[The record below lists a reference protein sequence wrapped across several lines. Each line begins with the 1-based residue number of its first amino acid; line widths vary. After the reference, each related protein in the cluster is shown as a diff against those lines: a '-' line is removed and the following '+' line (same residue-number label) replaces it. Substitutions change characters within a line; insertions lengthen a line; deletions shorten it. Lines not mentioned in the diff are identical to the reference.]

1 MGIGLNLIAKHETL
15 NNQIMQH
22 TLNTEIDIMSMFSRI
37 SDIVQSNLN
46 AMLDKAEDPQKVI
59 RLIIQEMQ
67 ETLVELRSVAARNL
81 ADQKSYQRKID
92 SASGKSAEW
101 QKKAELALSKN
112 REDLARSALIE
123 KQKMNEQLEAL
134 QQQQAVISENLAKL
148 QEDAGRLQEKLVEAK
163 AKQKSLVMRQQTA
176 DVRLKAKSKQAT
188 VQIDEV
194 ITRFENY
201 QTKIDDLEAEIDA
214 YDVVGSEKSLAA
226 EFRELEKDGDVEAE
240 LAALKKKVA

>member
-1 MGIGLNLIAKHETL
+1 
-15 NNQIMQH
+15 
-22 TLNTEIDIMSMFSRI
+22 MFSRI

-92 SASGKSAEW
+92 SATSKSNEW
-101 QKKAELALSKN
+101 QNKAELAISKG

-123 KQKMNEQLEAL
+123 KQKVTEQLDVL
-134 QQQQAVISENLAKL
+134 QQQQASIEENLTKL
-148 QEDAGRLQEKLVEAK
+148 QEDAGRLQEKLAEAK
-163 AKQKSLVMRQQTA
+163 AKQKSLIMRQQTA
-176 DVRLKAKSKQAT
+176 DVRLKVKAKQAT
-188 VQIDEV
+188 VQIEDV

-201 QTKIDDLEAEIDA
+201 ENKIDDLEAQIDA
-214 YDVVGSEKSLAA
+214 YDVVGAEKSLAA
-226 EFRELEKDGDVEAE
+226 EFRELEKDGNIEAE
-240 LAALKKKVA
+240 LEALKKKVA

>member
-1 MGIGLNLIAKHETL
+1 
-15 NNQIMQH
+15 
-22 TLNTEIDIMSMFSRI
+22 MFSRI

-92 SASGKSAEW
+92 SATTKSNEW
-101 QKKAELALSKN
+101 QKKAELALSKD
-112 REDLARSALIE
+112 REDLARSALLE
-123 KQKMNEQLEAL
+123 KQKVTEQLEAI
-134 QQQQAVISENLAKL
+134 QQQQDSISDNLAKL
-148 QEDAGRLQEKLVEAK
+148 QEDAGRLQEKLAEAK

-176 DVRLKAKSKQAT
+176 DVRLKVKAKEAT

>member
-1 MGIGLNLIAKHETL
+1 
-15 NNQIMQH
+15 
-22 TLNTEIDIMSMFSRI
+22 MSMFSRI

-92 SASGKSAEW
+92 ATNIKSNEW

-123 KQKMNEQLEAL
+123 KQKVVEQLDVL
-134 QQQQAVISENLAKL
+134 QQQQATIDQNIAKL
-148 QEDAGRLQEKLVEAK
+148 QEDAGRLQDKLVEAK
-163 AKQKSLVMRQQTA
+163 AKQKSLMMRQQTA
-176 DVRLKAKSKQAT
+176 DVRLKVKAKEAT

-194 ITRFENY
+194 ITRFESY
-201 QTKIDDLEAEIDA
+201 QTKIDDLEAEVEA
-214 YDVVGSEKSLAA
+214 YDVVSAEKSLAA
-226 EFRELEKDGDVEAE
+226 EFRELEKDSDIEAE

>member
-1 MGIGLNLIAKHETL
+1 
-15 NNQIMQH
+15 
-22 TLNTEIDIMSMFSRI
+22 MSMFSRI

-92 SASGKSAEW
+92 SATSKSNEW
-101 QKKAELALSKN
+101 QNKAELAISKG

-123 KQKMNEQLEAL
+123 KQKVTEQLDVL
-134 QQQQAVISENLAKL
+134 QQQQASIEENLTKL
-148 QEDAGRLQEKLVEAK
+148 QEDAGRLQEKLAEAK
-163 AKQKSLVMRQQTA
+163 AKQKSLIMRQQTA
-176 DVRLKAKSKQAT
+176 DVRLKVKAKQAT
-188 VQIDEV
+188 VQIEDV

-201 QTKIDDLEAEIDA
+201 ENKIDDLEAQIDA
-214 YDVVGSEKSLAA
+214 YDVVGAEKSLAA
-226 EFRELEKDGDVEAE
+226 EFRELEKDGNIEAE
-240 LAALKKKVA
+240 LEALKKKVA

>member
-1 MGIGLNLIAKHETL
+1 
-15 NNQIMQH
+15 
-22 TLNTEIDIMSMFSRI
+22 MFSRI

-92 SASGKSAEW
+92 SATSKSNEW
-101 QKKAELALSKN
+101 QNKAELAISKG

-123 KQKMNEQLEAL
+123 KQKVTEQLDVL
-134 QQQQAVISENLAKL
+134 QQQQASIEENLTKL
-148 QEDAGRLQEKLVEAK
+148 QEDAGRLQEKLAEAK
-163 AKQKSLVMRQQTA
+163 AKQKSLIMRQQTA
-176 DVRLKAKSKQAT
+176 DVRLKVKAKQAT
-188 VQIDEV
+188 VQIEDV

-201 QTKIDDLEAEIDA
+201 ENKIDDLEAQIDA
-214 YDVVGSEKSLAA
+214 YDVVGAEKSLAA
-226 EFRELEKDGDVEAE
+226 EFRELEKDENIEAE
-240 LAALKKKVA
+240 LEALKKKVA